1 MERLTNEQATALLR
15 DYRMGT
21 GRADTAAEA
30 LLLDV
35 SRIAGYVARDEGL
48 FNYHDIS
55 DVQQECCLRAAF
67 IMAGKTALDNWVHF
81 VNNLCRWKVRDYIR
95 AECRWRTAGERQ
107 MFEQP
112 QLPDML
118 ARKAEAYEELH
129 TCLSMLPERER
140 LLMELRYMRDK
151 ALRDV
156 GKAMGVS
163 AQRADV
169 LCKRT
174 LSKLKDMLG
183 VTGICNARP
192 WL

>member
-1 MERLTNEQATALLR
+1 
-15 DYRMGT
+15 
-21 GRADTAAEA
+21 
-30 LLLDV
+30 
-35 SRIAGYVARDEGL
+35 
-48 FNYHDIS
+48 
-55 DVQQECCLRAAF
+55 
-67 IMAGKTALDNWVHF
+67 
-81 VNNLCRWKVRDYIR
+81 
-95 AECRWRTAGERQ
+95 

-129 TCLSMLPERER
+129 TCLSMLPEQER

-151 ALRDV
+151 VLRDV

-163 AQRADV
+163 DQRANV

-174 LSKLKDMLG
+174 RSQVTAMHG

-192 WL
+192 MP